1 LKRLQ
6 VRWTVPAYE
15 DLFEI
20 LEFVAAD
27 HPEAA
32 RRLGRELL
40 AQSKTLRNNALRGRM
55 VPELLQQGITTY
67 REILVS
73 RYRMIYHLHPEAVQI
88 AVVMDASRD
97 FGDVLLRRLLR

>member
-1 LKRLQ
+1 LKRLR
-6 VRWTVPAYE
+6 VRWSVPAYE

-27 HPEAA
+27 
-32 RRLGRELL
+32 RLGQELL
-40 AQSKTLRNNALRGRM
+40 SRSKTLGNNALRGRT
-55 VPELLQQGITTY
+55 VPELLQQGITAY

-88 AVVMDASRD
+88 AAVMDAGRD
-97 FGDVLLRRLLR
+97 VADVLLRRLLR